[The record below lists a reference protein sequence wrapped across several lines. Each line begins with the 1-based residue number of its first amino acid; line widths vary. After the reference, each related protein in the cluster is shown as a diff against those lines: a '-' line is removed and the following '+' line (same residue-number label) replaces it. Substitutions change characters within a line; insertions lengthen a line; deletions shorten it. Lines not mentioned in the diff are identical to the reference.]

1 MPVSERLVHF
11 LEEQHVPFVTI
22 PHARAYT
29 AQEIAA
35 SVHVPGQE
43 VAKTVIVLADEK
55 LHMAVVPATRRIE
68 LVLLKNA
75 LAVKKIRLATETEFE
90 GVFPECEVGAM
101 PPFGNLYRIPVI
113 VDESLKKD
121 REIVFNAG
129 SHTETVK
136 MAFDEFVDLVKPMF
150 ASFTERS
157 V

>member
-1 MPVSERLVHF
+1 MSVSDRLVHY
-11 LEEQHVPFVTI
+11 LEQQHVPFVTI

-35 SVHVPGQE
+35 SIHVPGQE
-43 VAKTVIVLADEK
+43 VAKTVIVQADGK
-55 LHMAVVPATRRIE
+55 LYMAVMPATRRAD
-68 LVLLKNA
+68 LVLLKKA
-75 LAVKKIRLATETEFE
+75 LGVKKIRLATEEEFE
-90 GVFPECEVGAM
+90 GIFPECEVGAM
-101 PPFGNLYRIPVI
+101 PPFGNLYRIPVV

-136 MAFDEFVDLVKPMF
+136 MGFDEFVELVKPIF
-150 ASFTERS
+150 AAFTERS

>member
-11 LEEQHVPFVTI
+11 LEEQHVPFVTM
-22 PHARAYT
+22 PHPRAYT

-68 LVLLKNA
+68 LALLKNA
-75 LAVKKIRLATETEFE
+75 LGVKKIRLATEAEFE

-136 MAFDEFVDLVKPMF
+136 MAFDEFVDLVKPIF

>member
-1 MPVSERLVHF
+1 MSVSEKLVHF
-11 LEEQHVPFVTI
+11 LEDQHVPFVTI

-35 SVHVPGQE
+35 SVHIPGQE
-43 VAKTVIVLADEK
+43 VAKTVIVKGDRK
-55 LHMAVVPATRRIE
+55 LFMAVVPATRRIE
-68 LVLLKNA
+68 LVLLKKA
-75 LAVKKIRLATETEFE
+75 LGVKRIRLATEAEFE

-101 PPFGNLYRIPVI
+101 PPFGTLYRIPVI

-136 MAFDEFVDLVKPMF
+136 MAFDEFVELVKPLF

>member
-43 VAKTVIVLADEK
+43 VAKTVIVKGDEK
-55 LHMAVVPATRRIE
+55 LFMAVVPATRRIE

-75 LAVKKIRLATETEFE
+75 LGVKKIRLATETEFE

>member
-1 MPVSERLVHF
+1 MSVSERLVHF
-11 LEEQHVPFVTI
+11 LEEQHAPFVTI

-43 VAKTVIVLADEK
+43 VAKTVIVKGDRNLY
-55 LHMAVVPATRRIE
+55 MAVIPATRRIE
-68 LVLLKNA
+68 LVLLRNA
-75 LAVKKIRLATETEFE
+75 LGVRKIRLATEAEFE

-136 MAFDEFVDLVKPMF
+136 MAFDEFVELVKPLF

>member
-1 MPVSERLVHF
+1 MSVSEKLVHF
-11 LEEQHVPFVTI
+11 LQDQHVPFVTI

-43 VAKTVIVLADEK
+43 VAKSVIVKGDRK
-55 LHMAVVPATRRIE
+55 LFMAVVPATRRIE

-75 LAVKKIRLATETEFE
+75 LGVKKIRLATEAEFE

-113 VDESLKKD
+113 VDEALKKD

-136 MAFDEFVDLVKPMF
+136 MAFDEFVELVKPLF

>member
-1 MPVSERLVHF
+1 MSVSDKLTHY
-11 LEEQHVPFVTI
+11 LEEKHVPFVTI

-43 VAKTVIVLADEK
+43 VAKTVIVKGDEK
-55 LHMAVVPATRRIE
+55 LYMAVVPATRRIE
-68 LVLLKNA
+68 LALLKTA
-75 LAVKKIRLATETEFE
+75 LGVKKVRLATEAEFE

-136 MAFDEFVDLVKPMF
+136 MAFDEFVELVQPLF

>member
-11 LEEQHVPFVTI
+11 LEEKHVPFVTI
-22 PHARAYT
+22 PHVRAYT

-35 SVHVPGQE
+35 AVHVPGQE
-43 VAKTVIVLADEK
+43 VAKSVIVMGDTK
-55 LHMAVVPATRRIE
+55 LHMAVVPATRRID
-68 LVLLKNA
+68 LVLLKKA
-75 LAVKKIRLATETEFE
+75 LGVKKIRLATEAEFE

-101 PPFGNLYRIPVI
+101 PPFGNLYRMPVI

-136 MAFDEFVDLVKPMF
+136 IAFNEFVELVQPLF

>member
-1 MPVSERLVHF
+1 MPLSERLVHF
-11 LEEQHVPFVTI
+11 LEQQHVPFVTI

-35 SVHVPGQE
+35 SIHVPGQE
-43 VAKTVIVLADEK
+43 VAKTVIVQADGK
-55 LHMAVVPATRRIE
+55 LYMAVMPATRRADLVE
-68 LVLLKNA
+68 LKKA
-75 LAVKKIRLATETEFE
+75 LGVKKIRLATEAEFE
-90 GVFPECEVGAM
+90 GIFPECEVGAM
-101 PPFGNLYRIPVI
+101 PPFGNLYRIPVV

-136 MAFDEFVDLVKPMF
+136 MGFDEFVELVQPIF

>member
-1 MPVSERLVHF
+1 MSVSEKLTHF
-11 LEEQHVPFVTI
+11 LEEQHVPFVTL

-43 VAKTVIVLADEK
+43 VAKTVIVKGDDK
-55 LHMAVVPATRRIE
+55 LFMAVVPATRRIE

-75 LAVKKIRLATETEFE
+75 LGVKKIRLASEAEFE

-136 MAFDEFVDLVKPMF
+136 MAFDEFVELVKPLF

>member
-1 MPVSERLVHF
+1 MSVSEKLVHF

-35 SVHVPGQE
+35 AVHVPGQE
-43 VAKTVIVLADEK
+43 LAKSVIVQGDGK
-55 LHMAVVPATRRIE
+55 PFMAVMPATRRID
-68 LVLLKNA
+68 LVRLKKT
-75 LAVKKIRLATETEFE
+75 LGVKKIRLATEEEFA
-90 GVFPECEVGAM
+90 GLFPECEVGAM
-101 PPFGNLYRIPVI
+101 PPFGNLYRVPVV

-129 SHTETVK
+129 SHTETMK
-136 MAFDEFVDLVKPMF
+136 IGFDEFVELVKPLF

-157 V
+157 D

>member
-1 MPVSERLVHF
+1 MSVSEKLVHF
-11 LEEQHVPFVTI
+11 LEDQHVPFVTI

-43 VAKTVIVLADEK
+43 VAKTVIVKGDRK
-55 LHMAVVPATRRIE
+55 LFMAVVPATRRIE
-68 LVLLKNA
+68 LVLLKKA
-75 LAVKKIRLATETEFE
+75 LGVKRIRLATEAEFE

-136 MAFDEFVDLVKPMF
+136 MAFDEFVELVKPLF

>member
-1 MPVSERLVHF
+1 MPVSERLVKF
-11 LEEQHVPFVTI
+11 LQEQHVPFVTI

-43 VAKTVIVLADEK
+43 VAKSVIVLADGK
-55 LHMAVVPATRRIE
+55 LVMAVMPATRRIDLNLLRKE
-68 LVLLKNA
+68 LGA
-75 LAVKKIRLATETEFE
+75 KKVRLATEAEFE

-101 PPFGNLYRIPVI
+101 PPFGNLYQVPVV

-121 REIVFNAG
+121 LEIVFNAG

-136 MAFDEFVDLVKPMF
+136 IRFDEFVHLVRPTF
-150 ASFTERS
+150 ATFTERS
-157 V
+157 D

>member
-1 MPVSERLVHF
+1 MPVSEKLVHY
-11 LEEQHVPFVTI
+11 LEQQHIPFVTI

-43 VAKTVIVLADEK
+43 VAKTVMVLADGK
-55 LHMAVVPATRRIE
+55 LTMAVVPATRRID
-68 LVLLKNA
+68 LVLLKKSIGA
-75 LAVKKIRLATETEFE
+75 KKIRLATETEFE

-101 PPFGNLYRIPVI
+101 PPFGNLYQIPVV

-121 REIVFNAG
+121 VEIVFNAG

-136 MAFDEFVDLVKPMF
+136 IRFDEFVNLVKPTF

-157 V
+157 D

>member
-35 SVHVPGQE
+35 SIHVPGQE
-43 VAKTVIVLADEK
+43 VAKTVIVQADEK
-55 LHMAVVPATRRIE
+55 LYMIVMPATRRAD
-68 LVLLKNA
+68 LVQLKKA
-75 LAVKKIRLATETEFE
+75 LGVKKIRLATEAEFE
-90 GVFPECEVGAM
+90 GIFPECEVGAM
-101 PPFGNLYRIPVI
+101 PPFGNLYRIPVV

-136 MAFDEFVDLVKPMF
+136 MGFDEFVELVQPIF

>member
-1 MPVSERLVHF
+1 MSVSERLTHF
-11 LEEQHVPFVTI
+11 LEQQHVPFVTI

-35 SVHVPGQE
+35 SIHVPGQE
-43 VAKTVIVLADEK
+43 VAKTVIVQADGK
-55 LHMAVVPATRRIE
+55 LYMAVMPATRRAD
-68 LVLLKNA
+68 LVLLKKS
-75 LAVKKIRLATETEFE
+75 LGVKKIRLATEAEFE
-90 GVFPECEVGAM
+90 GIFPECEVGAM
-101 PPFGNLYRIPVI
+101 PPFGNLYRIPVV

-136 MAFDEFVDLVKPMF
+136 MAFDEFVELVKPIF
-150 ASFTERS
+150 AAFTERS

>member
-1 MPVSERLVHF
+1 MPVSEKLVHF

-22 PHARAYT
+22 PHPRAYT

-43 VAKTVIVLADEK
+43 VAKSVIVEGDRK
-55 LHMAVVPATRRIE
+55 LYMAVVPATRRIE
-68 LVLLKNA
+68 LALLKSA
-75 LAVKKIRLATETEFE
+75 LGVKKIRLATEAEFE

-101 PPFGNLYRIPVI
+101 PPFGNLYEIPVV

-136 MAFDEFVDLVKPMF
+136 MAFDEFIHLVKPIF

>member
-1 MPVSERLVHF
+1 
-11 LEEQHVPFVTI
+11 
-22 PHARAYT
+22 
-29 AQEIAA
+29 
-35 SVHVPGQE
+35 
-43 VAKTVIVLADEK
+43 
-55 LHMAVVPATRRIE
+55 
-68 LVLLKNA
+68 
-75 LAVKKIRLATETEFE
+75 
-90 GVFPECEVGAM
+90 M

-136 MAFDEFVDLVKPMF
+136 MAFDEFVELVKPLF

>member
-1 MPVSERLVHF
+1 VPVSERLLHF

-55 LHMAVVPATRRIE
+55 LHMAVMPATRRTD
-68 LVLLKNA
+68 LVLLKKA
-75 LAVKKIRLATETEFE
+75 LGVKKIRLATEAEFE

-136 MAFDEFVDLVKPMF
+136 MAFDEFVELVKPLF
-150 ASFTERS
+150 GSFTERS

>member
-11 LEEQHVPFVTI
+11 LEQQHVPFVTI

-35 SVHVPGQE
+35 SVHVPGQD
-43 VAKTVIVLADEK
+43 VAKTVMVLADGK
-55 LHMAVVPATRRIE
+55 LTMAVVPATRRLD
-68 LVLLKNA
+68 LVALKKSIGA
-75 LAVKKIRLATETEFE
+75 RKIRLATETEFE

-101 PPFGNLYRIPVI
+101 PPFGNLYDLPVV
-113 VDESLKKD
+113 VDDSLKKD
-121 REIVFNAG
+121 VEIVFNAG

-136 MAFDEFVDLVKPMF
+136 IRFDEFINLVKPTF

-157 V
+157 E

>member
-1 MPVSERLVHF
+1 MPVSEKLTHF
-11 LEEQHVPFVTI
+11 LEQQHVPFVTI

-35 SVHVPGQE
+35 SVHVHGQD
-43 VAKTVIVLADEK
+43 VAKTVIVLVDGK
-55 LHMAVVPATRRIE
+55 LTMAVMPATRRTD
-68 LVLLKNA
+68 LALLKKA
-75 LAVKKIRLATETEFE
+75 LGAKKIRLATEAEFE

-101 PPFGNLYRIPVI
+101 PPFGNLYRIPVV

-121 REIVFNAG
+121 VEIVFNAG

-136 MAFDEFVDLVKPMF
+136 MRFEEFVNLVKPVF

-157 V
+157 E

>member
-1 MPVSERLVHF
+1 MSVSEKLVHF
-11 LEEQHVPFVTI
+11 LEEQHVPFVTM

-43 VAKTVIVLADEK
+43 VARTVIVQGDEK
-55 LHMAVVPATRRIE
+55 LSMTVIPATRRID
-68 LVLLKNA
+68 LVLLKKA
-75 LAVKKIRLATETEFE
+75 LAVRKIRLATEAEFE

-101 PPFGNLYRIPVI
+101 PPFGNLYRIPVV

-136 MAFDEFVDLVKPMF
+136 MAFDEFVELVKPIF

-157 V
+157 D

>member
-1 MPVSERLVHF
+1 MPVSERLLHF

-35 SVHVPGQE
+35 SIHVPGQE
-43 VAKTVIVLADEK
+43 VAKTVIVQADGK
-55 LHMAVVPATRRIE
+55 LYMAVMPATRRTD
-68 LVLLKNA
+68 LVQLKKA
-75 LAVKKIRLATETEFE
+75 LGVKKIRLATEAEFE
-90 GVFPECEVGAM
+90 GIFPECEVGAM
-101 PPFGNLYRIPVI
+101 PPFGNLYRIPVV

-136 MAFDEFVDLVKPMF
+136 MGFDEFVELVQPIF

>member
-1 MPVSERLVHF
+1 MPVSEKLTHY
-11 LEEQHVPFVTI
+11 LEDQHVPFVTI

-43 VAKTVIVLADEK
+43 VAKTVIVEGDGK
-55 LHMAVVPATRRIE
+55 LYMAVVPATRRID
-68 LVLLKNA
+68 LIPLKKA
-75 LAVKKIRLATETEFE
+75 LGVKKIRLASEAEFE

-136 MAFDEFVDLVKPMF
+136 IQFDEFVELVKPLF
-150 ASFTERS
+150 ASFTEGS